1 MFLLDSNNASNK
13 TAILTGH
20 KVAHADLPPNHALTA
35 EKFTKEVEERVPV
48 GQLIPAQPQLQPQ
61 PEPEPEVMLAPEPAP
76 EPLPQPQPEMP
87 PLKTRKMEKE
97 ERRRE
102 HEELRRI
109 CSDDIS
115 LKIEIVEPEPEMPLR
130 KTRQMEKEER
140 RRKHEAMM
148 EELRRICSD
157 DIYEFRKL
165 KIREVEGKGY
175 CVFATVPISSGSPV
189 CEYKGTYVSRKVAKS
204 VAQCYVFD
212 FTHNNRA
219 MSIDA
224 TKHLGTVGRF
234 ISHSRDSPNLVCQ
247 KVEFTDDSRPHLVFF
262 AIRDIRVGEE
272 IAYEYGDFSQGS
284 ADRFPWMGKPYL
296 QVVSKVWRNEPF

>member
-1 MFLLDSNNASNK
+1 M
-13 TAILTGH
+13 
-20 KVAHADLPPNHALTA
+20 
-35 EKFTKEVEERVPV
+35 EE
-48 GQLIPAQPQLQPQ
+48 
-61 PEPEPEVMLAPEPAP
+61 
-76 EPLPQPQPEMP
+76 
-87 PLKTRKMEKE
+87 E

-102 HEELRRI
+102 
-109 CSDDIS
+109 
-115 LKIEIVEPEPEMPLR
+115 
-130 KTRQMEKEER
+130 
-140 RRKHEAMM
+140 HEAMM